1 MRVDNNLAMSKEILG
16 REIAAIVRDNEVL
29 GVGTGSTVDAA
40 IIAIGARI
48 KKERLKVFGVTSSRE
63 SSNRCREVGITV
75 LELGVSIDWGFDGAD
90 YVTERLECLKGKGA
104 ALLRE
109 KILAHSLKKFIV
121 IADDSKLVAS
131 LDNKPIPV
139 EVVPPAELLVRNAL
153 KNLGATEVVLREGTG
168 KFGGVVT
175 EFGNVIL
182 DVKFPKLTESLSR
195 EIKCITGVVD
205 HGLFLNEASEVW
217 IGSKEKVRK
226 FSR

>member
-1 MRVDNNLAMSKEILG
+1 MGKEILG
-16 REIAAIVRDNEVL
+16 REIAQKVKEGEVL
-29 GVGTGSTVDAA
+29 GIGTGSTVDAA
-40 IIAIGARI
+40 IIAIGDRI
-48 KKERLKVFGVTSSRE
+48 KKEGLKVFGVTSSRE

-90 YVTERLECLKGKGA
+90 FVTDKLQCLKGKGA

-121 IADDSKLVAS
+121 IADDSKFVQS
-131 LDNKPIPV
+131 LDNLPIPV
-139 EVVPPAELLVRNAL
+139 ETLPPAEMLVRSGL
-153 KNLGATEVVLREGTG
+153 KSLGATEITLREGTG

-175 EFGNVIL
+175 EFGNIIL
-182 DVKFPKLTESLSR
+182 DVKFPKVTEVLSK

-217 IGSKEKVRK
+217 IGSKDSIKK